1 MIQCY
6 GDITPIPSRYYPGIG
21 QNYIDSDQVHTCR
34 NFGRLRTWVSE
45 RYNGSLAV
53 EPKFRGM
60 EGGKHGTVVPAGS
73 EHSSHAER
81 VKQSEPKP
89 T

>member
-1 MIQCY
+1 M
-6 GDITPIPSRYYPGIG
+6 
-21 QNYIDSDQVHTCR
+21 
-34 NFGRLRTWVSE
+34 
-45 RYNGSLAV
+45 AV